1 MVIDLVRTSLSMGSM
16 TFSNSSCWYGSS
28 ALPMA
33 KAIFLE
39 DKAEDFIFSLTE
51 LTFYDIMILAQ
62 KSSLF

>member
-1 MVIDLVRTSLSMGSM
+1 MPASLDPDAGDV
-16 TFSNSSCWYGSS
+16 G
-28 ALPMA
+28 LD
-33 KAIFLE
+33 FLE